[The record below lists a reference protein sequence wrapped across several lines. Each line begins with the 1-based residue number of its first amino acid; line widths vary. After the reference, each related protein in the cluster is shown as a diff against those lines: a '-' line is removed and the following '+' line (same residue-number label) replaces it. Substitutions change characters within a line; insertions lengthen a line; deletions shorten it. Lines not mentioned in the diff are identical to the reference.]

1 MIDVFSCDVQG
12 NGTKK
17 ELSAMQADP
26 VSPRNADLRD
36 LTGDDPHVQLLLTL
50 ARTHLGMEVAWLST
64 FTADQQVS
72 RGADGSVAAMNVP
85 VREGTDLPARSAPAC
100 SPASCGRGSTTPA
113 ATRSPAN
120 CRSPPNS
127 PSSVAGSG

>member
-1 MIDVFSCDVQG
+1 
-12 NGTKK
+12 
-17 ELSAMQADP
+17 MQADP

-50 ARTHLGMEVAWLST
+50 ARTHLGMEVAWLSM

-85 VREGTDLPARSAPAC
+85 VREGTDLASSFCARVLTGILRSAVNDARSHPI
-100 SPASCGRGSTTPA
+100 
-113 ATRSPAN
+113 TRELPITAQLTIV
-120 CRSPPNS
+120 RRW
-127 PSSVAGSG
+127 VRLK